1 MKVLNIVRSEPDD
14 MIQKF
19 VETFSKNQKDKVVA
33 LYKKD
38 VDWDEVVDDIF
49 AHDRVICWW

>member
-19 VETFSKNQKDKVVA
+19 VETFSEDNKDTVIA
-33 LYKKD
+33 LYQED
-38 VDWDEVVDDIF
+38 VDWPGVVDDIF
-49 AHDRVICWW
+49 SHDRVICWW

>member
-19 VETFSKNQKDKVVA
+19 VEAFSEDNKDTVVA
-33 LYKKD
+33 LYQED
-38 VDWDEVVDDIF
+38 VDWPGVVDDIF
-49 AHDRVICWW
+49 SHDRVICWW

>member
-1 MKVLNIVRSEPDD
+1 MKVLNIVRSEPDE

-19 VETFSKNQKDKVVA
+19 VEAFSENNKDKVVA

-38 VDWDEVVDDIF
+38 VDWEEVVDDIF